1 MENFE
6 SSPEFQA
13 LVVAATGK
21 PERSMGDSIIPAE
34 PPLWSEVRR
43 QARSLLSTANIQLPL
58 HIYVIQ
64 AETSVSGFAGFHSS
78 LQAALQLLQ
87 DQWDEVYP
95 QPDLDDPDDMYY
107 ERVNL
112 INELSEQPSFL
123 ETIYRLPLVSVRGI
137 GDFSTRDLDISLGS
151 VAGSA
156 EDQARCQAGLIG
168 GAFAETETDQLQ
180 KVADAL
186 DALPDICRSLENVF
200 AEKTGQPNVL
210 SMDGLRN
217 RITACRTRFHEFA
230 DEFLETSPAAETNSD
245 ESGAIAPEP
254 SAQVLAEPASTSS
267 LANRR
272 MVAASFNAVLLYYQQ
287 YEPSSPVRILITR
300 ASDFVEK
307 SFFEVLQ
314 ALGPEFRDDLPA
326 LLLQLQQQPLAA
338 LLSDSFNRY
347 ISGESL
353 PIQPIETGA
362 AVALA
367 PDSQG
372 EPDLAEGVD
381 STSASQIKGNSD
393 DAPVIHSR
401 QQVLEVLH
409 DIEAYF
415 KSAEPSSPIPL
426 IVADIR
432 KLVPKHFVE
441 VILEFSRL
449 LPAAVT
455 ESSN

>member
-1 MENFE
+1 MGNFE

-13 LVVAATGK
+13 LVVAAIGK

-43 QARSLLSTANIQLPL
+43 QARSLLGTASNQLPL

-64 AETSVSGFAGFHSS
+64 AEASVNGFSGFHS
-78 LQAALQLLQ
+78 ALQTALQMLQ
-87 DQWDEVYP
+87 DQWDEAYP

-112 INELSEQPSFL
+112 INELSEQPIFL
-123 ETIYRLPLVSVRGI
+123 DTIYRLPLVSVRGI

-151 VAGSA
+151 VVGSA
-156 EDQARCQAGLIG
+156 EDLARCQTGLIR
-168 GAFAETETDQLQ
+168 GAFAETESGQLQ

-186 DALPDICRSLENVF
+186 DELPELCRSLEAVF

-210 SMDGLRN
+210 SMNRLRE

-230 DEFLETSPAAETNSD
+230 DEYLETSPVAESD
-245 ESGAIAPEP
+245 NEESGEIAQQPG
-254 SAQVLAEPASTSS
+254 AQVVAEPASTSS
-267 LANRR
+267 LANRM

-287 YEPSSPVRILITR
+287 YEPSSPVRILTAR
-300 ASDFVEK
+300 ASDFVDK

-314 ALGPEFRDDLPA
+314 ALGPEFREDLPA

-353 PIQPIETGA
+353 PILPSETPA
-362 AVALA
+362 ALVLGVDAQVENDMA
-367 PDSQG
+367 Q
-372 EPDLAEGVD
+372 GVD
-381 STSASQIKGNSD
+381 SNFPSQIKGNSD
-393 DAPVIHSR
+393 NAPVIHSR
-401 QQVLEVLH
+401 QQVLVVLQ

-415 KSAEPSSPIPL
+415 TSAEPSSPIPL

-432 KLVPKHFVE
+432 KLVPKHFAE
-441 VILEFSRL
+441 VVVEFSRL
-449 LPAAVT
+449 LPAAIT
-455 ESSN
+455 ESS

>member
-13 LVVAATGK
+13 LVVAATSK

-58 HIYVIQ
+58 HIYLIQ
-64 AETSVSGFAGFHSS
+64 AETSVSGFAGFQSS
-78 LQAALQLLQ
+78 LQTALQLLQ

-95 QPDLDDPDDMYY
+95 QPDLDDPEDMYY

-137 GDFSTRDLDISLGS
+137 GDFSTRDLDISSGS
-151 VAGSA
+151 IAGSA
-156 EDQARCQAGLIG
+156 EDQARCQAGLIR
-168 GAFAETETDQLQ
+168 GAFAETESELLQ

-186 DALPDICRSLENVF
+186 DALPDICRSLENTF

-210 SMDGLRN
+210 STDGLRN
-217 RITACRTRFHEFA
+217 RITACRARFHEFA
-230 DEFLETSPAAETNSD
+230 DEYLQTSLVAETNSD
-245 ESGAIAPEP
+245 ESGAISPEP
-254 SAQVLAEPASTSS
+254 RAQVLAEPASTSS
-267 LANRR
+267 LADRR
-272 MVAASFNAVLLYYQQ
+272 IVALSFNAVLLYYQQ
-287 YEPSSPVRILITR
+287 YEPSSPVRILTAR

-314 ALGPEFRDDLPA
+314 ALGPECREDLPA

-353 PIQPIETGA
+353 PILPIETGA
-362 AVALA
+362 VVASA
-367 PDSQG
+367 SDTQG
-372 EPDLAEGVD
+372 EAEKVQDGS
-381 STSASQIKGNSD
+381 STSSGRIMGNSD
-393 DAPVIHSR
+393 NAPVIHSR
-401 QQVLEVLH
+401 QQVLEVLQ

-432 KLVPKHFVE
+432 KLVPKHFLE
-441 VILEFSRL
+441 VIQEFSRL

-455 ESSN
+455 ESS